1 MNIRQGVSR
10 TAQVAFFCYFS
21 YFSQRAFSSY
31 REVLNME
38 FYSFFVTVMQGYM
51 SVLARIPVGSGSVL
65 GVIVASILL
74 GMIIR
79 SFIVT
84 SR

>member
-1 MNIRQGVSR
+1 
-10 TAQVAFFCYFS
+10 
-21 YFSQRAFSSY
+21 
-31 REVLNME
+31 ME

-51 SVLARIPVGSGSVL
+51 SVLARISVGSGSVL

>member
-1 MNIRQGVSR
+1 
-10 TAQVAFFCYFS
+10 
-21 YFSQRAFSSY
+21 
-31 REVLNME
+31 ME
-38 FYSFFVTVMQGYM
+38 FYRFFVTVLQGCL
-51 SVLARIPVGSGSVL
+51 SILSRISVGSSSFL
-65 GVIVASILL
+65 GVMVASIIL